1 MNKIQK
7 KALLASIILG
17 LEYLIIEMS
26 AGVSGYFFGGFALS
40 IIIIWLYLF
49 EISLTKEKL
58 LRSIRL
64 LLIPFMFNLGSI
76 LYISYFFQGGVRLF
90 AVAVISIINYYLFVA
105 LRRVQNLAE
114 KAAIFQRNVIISV
127 SFLSVFLSLSAIFR
141 FYVSFSISDYFR
153 VPQVVVVAAT
163 GLIFYAVSNFLAWEN
178 GLDMKKFLPYNLVTS
193 LLGAQIA
200 WVASIWI
207 VNYPVFTESEKAN
220 LGGSPLPAIFLTI
233 IFYFLWGIISHKAD
247 KSLNKN
253 VLAEYFFISLMFIL
267 ILVLTAKWLPHI

>member
-26 AGVSGYFFGGFALS
+26 AGVSGYLFGGFALS

-64 LLIPFMFNLGSI
+64 LLIPLMFNLGSI

-141 FYVSFSISDYFR
+141 FYVSFSISDFFR
-153 VPQVVVVAAT
+153 VPQVLVVIST